1 MESAK
6 AALGPLLSIGALS
19 RAAGIPV
26 QTLRT
31 WESRYGFPDA
41 VRRPSGHRVY
51 PVAVVARLRR
61 VAEAIARGHRAG
73 QVVAASDDELAALL
87 QVAPQ
92 RSPDAPPDDGVDGL
106 LRAVIAF
113 DSESLQ
119 RLLLPDWARLGPVA
133 FLTRRIGPLVVAVG
147 AAWEDGRLDVGHE
160 HFLTERVGDL
170 LRSLRLPFED
180 RASGPVIVL
189 ATLPGETHGLGVQMA
204 ALVLAAA
211 GLQVLSLGTEVPTP
225 QIAQVCKDVRARG
238 ARAVGLVVDRRGGD
252 RRQAAPAAPGAAAP
266 SDHDRRR
273 VRRLRGRRRCRG
285 RTGPPGARRAR
296 PRDPGRLLTR
306 RADSQSRMSAISGS
320 HTWCAIGYSC
330 HAASR
335 PAAYAWCAARPRA
348 SGTIGSCVPC
358 AKSIGVAALAG
369 DASASRV
376 AGSTS

>member
-1 MESAK
+1 MEPAK
-6 AALGPLLSIGALS
+6 AIPGPMLSIGALS

-87 QVAPQ
+87 QVAPRQ
-92 RSPDAPPDDGVDGL
+92 AHSAPSDGGEEAL

-113 DSESLQ
+113 DTEALQ
-119 RLLLPDWARLGPVA
+119 RLLLPDWARLGPVG
-133 FLTRRIGPLVVAVG
+133 FLTRRIAPLVTAVG
-147 AAWEDGRLDVGHE
+147 AAWESGRLDVAHE
-160 HFLTERVGDL
+160 HFVTERVGDL

-225 QIAQVCKDVRARG
+225 QIAQVCRDVRARALALSVSSSTG
-238 ARAVGLVVDRRGGD
+238 
-252 RRQAAPAAPGAAAP
+252 GAAT
-266 SDHDRRR
+266 
-273 VRRLRGRRRCRG
+273 VGKLRRLRQAVPRRVSMIIG
-285 RTGPPGARRAR
+285 GDGASEVGAGVEVMRDLQSLDARAR
-296 PRDPGRLLTR
+296 AILVGR
-306 RADSQSRMSAISGS
+306 
-320 HTWCAIGYSC
+320 
-330 HAASR
+330 
-335 PAAYAWCAARPRA
+335 
-348 SGTIGSCVPC
+348 
-358 AKSIGVAALAG
+358 
-369 DASASRV
+369 
-376 AGSTS
+376 

>member
-6 AALGPLLSIGALS
+6 AASGPLLSIGALS

-31 WESRYGFPDA
+31 WESRYGFPEA

-87 QVAPQ
+87 QVAPRQ
-92 RSPDAPPDDGVDGL
+92 APAEAPSDDGLDGL
-106 LRAVIAF
+106 LRAVATF
-113 DSESLQ
+113 DTDALQ
-119 RLLLPDWARLGPVA
+119 RRLLPDWARLGPVA

-147 AAWEDGRLDVGHE
+147 TAWENGRLDVSHE

-180 RASGPVIVL
+180 RATGPVVVL

-211 GLQVLSLGTEVPTP
+211 GLQVLSLGTEVPMP
-225 QIAQVCKDVRARG
+225 QIAQVCRDVQARALALSVSSSTGGAATVGKLRRLRQTLPRRVSMIVGGTGASEAGAGVEVVQDLQALDVRARAILV
-238 ARAVGLVVDRRGGD
+238 AR
-252 RRQAAPAAPGAAAP
+252 
-266 SDHDRRR
+266 
-273 VRRLRGRRRCRG
+273 
-285 RTGPPGARRAR
+285 
-296 PRDPGRLLTR
+296 
-306 RADSQSRMSAISGS
+306 
-320 HTWCAIGYSC
+320 
-330 HAASR
+330 
-335 PAAYAWCAARPRA
+335 
-348 SGTIGSCVPC
+348 
-358 AKSIGVAALAG
+358 
-369 DASASRV
+369 
-376 AGSTS
+376 

>member
-6 AALGPLLSIGALS
+6 SGSGPLLSIGALS

-87 QVAPQ
+87 QVAAKKLHG
-92 RSPDAPPDDGVDGL
+92 APSDDGLDGL
-106 LRAVIAF
+106 LRAVSTF
-113 DSESLQ
+113 DAESLQ
-119 RLLLPDWARLGPVA
+119 RLLLPDWARLGPVG
-133 FLTRRIGPLVVAVG
+133 FLTRRIAPLVVAVG
-147 AAWEDGRLDVGHE
+147 DGWEHGKLDVSHE
-160 HFLTERVGDL
+160 HFLTERLGDL

-180 RASGPVIVL
+180 RASGPVVLL

-225 QIAQVCKDVRARG
+225 QIAQVCKDVRAR
-238 ARAVGLVVDRRGGD
+238 ALALSVSSSTGGT
-252 RRQAAPAAPGAAAP
+252 ATVAKL
-266 SDHDRRR
+266 
-273 VRRLRGRRRCRG
+273 RRLRQAVPRRVAMIVG
-285 RTGPPGARRAR
+285 GSGASEVGAGVEVVRDLQALDARAR
-296 PRDPGRLLTR
+296 GML
-306 RADSQSRMSAISGS
+306 SG
-320 HTWCAIGYSC
+320 
-330 HAASR
+330 
-335 PAAYAWCAARPRA
+335 
-348 SGTIGSCVPC
+348 V
-358 AKSIGVAALAG
+358 
-369 DASASRV
+369 
-376 AGSTS
+376 

>member
-6 AALGPLLSIGALS
+6 AASGPLLSIGALS

-31 WESRYGFPDA
+31 WESRYGFPEA

-87 QVAPQ
+87 QVAPRQ
-92 RSPDAPPDDGVDGL
+92 APAEASSEDGLDGL
-106 LRAVIAF
+106 LRAVATF
-113 DSESLQ
+113 DSDALQ
-119 RLLLPDWARLGPVA
+119 RRLLPDWARLGPVA

-147 AAWEDGRLDVGHE
+147 TAWETGRLDVSHE

-170 LRSLRLPFED
+170 LRALRLPFED
-180 RASGPVIVL
+180 RATGPVVVL

-225 QIAQVCKDVRARG
+225 QIAQVCRDVQARALALSVSSSTGGAATVGKLRRLRQTLPRRVSMIVGGTGASEVGAGVEVVQDLQALDVRARAILV
-238 ARAVGLVVDRRGGD
+238 ARAL
-252 RRQAAPAAPGAAAP
+252 
-266 SDHDRRR
+266 
-273 VRRLRGRRRCRG
+273 
-285 RTGPPGARRAR
+285 
-296 PRDPGRLLTR
+296 
-306 RADSQSRMSAISGS
+306 
-320 HTWCAIGYSC
+320 
-330 HAASR
+330 
-335 PAAYAWCAARPRA
+335 
-348 SGTIGSCVPC
+348 
-358 AKSIGVAALAG
+358 
-369 DASASRV
+369 
-376 AGSTS
+376 

>member
-6 AALGPLLSIGALS
+6 AASGPLLSIGALS

-31 WESRYGFPDA
+31 WESRYGFPEA

-87 QVAPQ
+87 QVAPRQ
-92 RSPDAPPDDGVDGL
+92 APAEAPSDDGLDGL
-106 LRAVIAF
+106 LRAAATF
-113 DSESLQ
+113 DTDALQ
-119 RLLLPDWARLGPVA
+119 RRLLPDWARLGPVA

-147 AAWEDGRLDVGHE
+147 TAWENGRLDVSHE

-180 RASGPVIVL
+180 RATGPVVVL

-225 QIAQVCKDVRARG
+225 QIAQVCRDVQARALALSVSSSTGGAATVAKLRRLRQTLPRRVSMIVGGTGASEVGAGVEVVQDLQALDVRARAILV
-238 ARAVGLVVDRRGGD
+238 AR
-252 RRQAAPAAPGAAAP
+252 
-266 SDHDRRR
+266 
-273 VRRLRGRRRCRG
+273 
-285 RTGPPGARRAR
+285 
-296 PRDPGRLLTR
+296 
-306 RADSQSRMSAISGS
+306 
-320 HTWCAIGYSC
+320 
-330 HAASR
+330 
-335 PAAYAWCAARPRA
+335 
-348 SGTIGSCVPC
+348 
-358 AKSIGVAALAG
+358 
-369 DASASRV
+369 
-376 AGSTS
+376 

>member
-1 MESAK
+1 MEPAK
-6 AALGPLLSIGALS
+6 AIPGPMLSIGALS

-87 QVAPQ
+87 QVAP
-92 RSPDAPPDDGVDGL
+92 RVAPSAPSDGGEEAL

-113 DSESLQ
+113 DTESLQ
-119 RLLLPDWARLGPVA
+119 RLLLPDWARLGPVG
-133 FLTRRIGPLVVAVG
+133 FLTRRIAPLVTAVG
-147 AAWEDGRLDVGHE
+147 AAWESGRLDVGHE
-160 HFLTERVGDL
+160 HFVTERVGDL

-225 QIAQVCKDVRARG
+225 QIAQVCRDVRARALALSVSSSTG
-238 ARAVGLVVDRRGGD
+238 
-252 RRQAAPAAPGAAAP
+252 GAAT
-266 SDHDRRR
+266 
-273 VRRLRGRRRCRG
+273 VGKLRRLRQAVPRRVSMIVG
-285 RTGPPGARRAR
+285 GDGASEVGAGVELMQDLQSLDARAR
-296 PRDPGRLLTR
+296 AILVGR
-306 RADSQSRMSAISGS
+306 
-320 HTWCAIGYSC
+320 
-330 HAASR
+330 
-335 PAAYAWCAARPRA
+335 
-348 SGTIGSCVPC
+348 
-358 AKSIGVAALAG
+358 
-369 DASASRV
+369 
-376 AGSTS
+376 

>member
-6 AALGPLLSIGALS
+6 TGTGPLLSIGALS

-73 QVVAASDDELAALL
+73 QVVAASDDELAELL
-87 QVAPQ
+87 QVAPR
-92 RSPDAPPDDGVDGL
+92 RSPDASPDDGVDGL

-113 DSESLQ
+113 DSDALQ

-147 AAWEDGRLDVGHE
+147 AAWEEGRLDVGHE

-180 RASGPVIVL
+180 RAAGPVIVL
-189 ATLPGETHGLGVQMA
+189 ATLPGETHGLG
-204 ALVLAAA
+204 LAAA

-225 QIAQVCKDVRARG
+225 QIAQVCKDVRARALALSVSSSTG
-238 ARAVGLVVDRRGGD
+238 
-252 RRQAAPAAPGAAAP
+252 GAATVAKL
-266 SDHDRRR
+266 
-273 VRRLRGRRRCRG
+273 RRLRQSLPRRVTMIVG
-285 RTGPPGARRAR
+285 GTGASEVGPGVEVIQDLHALDGRAR
-296 PRDPGRLLTR
+296 
-306 RADSQSRMSAISGS
+306 AIL
-320 HTWCAIGYSC
+320 
-330 HAASR
+330 AA
-335 PAAYAWCAARPRA
+335 P
-348 SGTIGSCVPC
+348 
-358 AKSIGVAALAG
+358 
-369 DASASRV
+369 
-376 AGSTS
+376 

>member
-6 AALGPLLSIGALS
+6 AASGPLLSIGALS

-31 WESRYGFPDA
+31 WESRYGFPEA

-87 QVAPQ
+87 QVAPRQ
-92 RSPDAPPDDGVDGL
+92 APAEAPSDDGLDGL
-106 LRAVIAF
+106 LRAVATF
-113 DSESLQ
+113 DTDALQ
-119 RLLLPDWARLGPVA
+119 RRLLPDWARLGPVA

-147 AAWEDGRLDVGHE
+147 TAWENGRLDVSHE

-180 RASGPVIVL
+180 RATGPVVVL

-225 QIAQVCKDVRARG
+225 QIAQVCRDVQARALALSVSSSTGGAATVAKLRRLRQTLPRRVSMIVGGTGASEVGAGVEVVQDLQALDVRARAILV
-238 ARAVGLVVDRRGGD
+238 AR
-252 RRQAAPAAPGAAAP
+252 
-266 SDHDRRR
+266 
-273 VRRLRGRRRCRG
+273 
-285 RTGPPGARRAR
+285 
-296 PRDPGRLLTR
+296 
-306 RADSQSRMSAISGS
+306 
-320 HTWCAIGYSC
+320 
-330 HAASR
+330 
-335 PAAYAWCAARPRA
+335 
-348 SGTIGSCVPC
+348 
-358 AKSIGVAALAG
+358 
-369 DASASRV
+369 
-376 AGSTS
+376 